1 MQRVLT
7 IWETMPWCP
16 ENAQENAVL
25 KYGIPLQ
32 TPRMVN
38 QTNAC
43 KKYDGVESVFAV

>member
-1 MQRVLT
+1 
-7 IWETMPWCP
+7 MPWCP

-25 KYGIPLQ
+25 KYVIPLQ

-38 QTNAC
+38 QKKEC